1 MFYWDE
7 AIVSHLKR
15 KKKCLN
21 LHNDYHLYFGRK
33 AVVLFGDIKLTQCCK
48 DVNVTNTR
56 DSLAVRAVLHCTSVQ
71 VQCAARPGAL
81 STARAAGTSQ

>member
-1 MFYWDE
+1 MVIRKLCFMFMFYWDE
-7 AIVSHLKR
+7 AIVSHVKR

-56 DSLAVRAVLHCTSVQ
+56 DTLAVRAVLHCT
-71 VQCAARPGAL
+71 AL
-81 STARAAGTSQ
+81 Y